1 MKTKLIKSPLNY
13 IGGKYKLLPQILP
26 LFPKKID
33 TFIDLFCGGFNVG
46 INVNAN
52 KIIGNDLCKEV
63 IQIYKGIQTEGHKNS
78 LKLIKKQIDKYDL
91 SKFNEEGYK
100 KIRNYYNTT
109 DKSWYIFYAMISH
122 AFNYQIRFNK
132 HGKYNMPFGKNR
144 SYFNATLEKHLM
156 EFSLS
161 IENKNIIFTNKSFE
175 DLKIDSLTD
184 KDFVYLDPPYLLGCA
199 SYNEQNGWNKYKEKV
214 LINLCDELDKHG
226 VKFALSNVLK
236 HKGLENEILINWS
249 NNYNVNYLNY
259 NYDNCNYQKN
269 NKNETTEVLITN
281 Y

>member
-63 IQIYKGIQTEGHKNS
+63 IQIYKGIQIEGHKNS
-78 LKLIKKQIDKYDL
+78 LKLIKEQIDKYDL

-226 VKFALSNVLK
+226 VKFALSN
-236 HKGLENEILINWS
+236 
-249 NNYNVNYLNY
+249 
-259 NYDNCNYQKN
+259 
-269 NKNETTEVLITN
+269 
-281 Y
+281 

>member
-78 LKLIKKQIDKYDL
+78 LKLIKEQIDKYDL

-132 HGKYNMPFGKNR
+132 HGKYNMSFGKNR